1 MKKIVLVVLCLAF
14 ASVAFAEEDHH
25 ECMMMAS
32 QQEQMD
38 AKLQGLVD
46 TMNKAT
52 GQAKID
58 AMAAV
63 INELIAQR
71 TAMRDEMHEMMMH
84 HMGEAK
90 GHSMEHSM
98 EGCPMMKSSAKP
110 SKKS

>member
-1 MKKIVLVVLCLAF
+1 MKKIVLVLVCLAF
-14 ASVAFAEEDHH
+14 AAAAFAQADDHH
-25 ECMMMAS
+25 DCTMMAN
-32 QQEQMD
+32 QQQMD
-38 AKLQGLVD
+38 TKLQGLVD

-52 GQAKID
+52 GQAKVD

-84 HMGEAK
+84 HMSEGQQ
-90 GHSMEHSM
+90 GHSMEN
-98 EGCPMMKSSAKP
+98 CPMMKSKP